1 MFRRKRPLADFSA
14 ELEAHL
20 AFEIDRLREQGL
32 SEEDARMQAR
42 RNLGNRLASEE
53 RFYESGRWLW
63 LDHLKQDVRYALR
76 RLRKTPAFTLT
87 AVFTLALGI
96 GATTAIFTL
105 VHAVMLKSLPVAK
118 PEQLYR
124 LGNQNHCCVWGGYT
138 QDGEF
143 SLASRELY
151 QHLRDNIAGFE
162 EIAAFSADV
171 QPIAVRRAGSARAA
185 EPNVAEFVS
194 GNYFSTFGIGAFAGR
209 AITPADDQRGAPP
222 VAVMSHAAWRE
233 KYGSDLSIAGSVF
246 NLNNRPFRIVGIAPA
261 GFFGDTL
268 RGGFTP
274 AFWIPIAAEPEIRG
288 DESILDHADVHW
300 LNMIG
305 RLQPAARPASVEAQV
320 KVQLHR
326 WLMSH
331 LADMSA
337 NDRAGMS
344 KQSLHLAPGGAGVTS
359 LRYEYEDGLRLLMIV
374 SAAVLLIVCANLANL
389 MLVRGIE
396 GRRQTSLSMAL
407 GAPPLRL
414 IGQALT
420 ESILLALM
428 GGAAGVGLAYA
439 GTRAILHIAF
449 PEARLMDIDA
459 DPSVPVL
466 LFTFAVSVMTGVAF
480 GLAPAWLTLRTDPVE
495 ALRGA
500 GRSTRESGSLP
511 RRALVVLQAAVSL
524 ALLCSAGLLTQSFR
538 NLQYQNY
545 GFERDGHWIVR
556 FDPLQAGYKPDQLD
570 LLYRQM
576 RERLG
581 QIPGVLNVSAAI
593 YSPMSGDNWNEEVYV
608 AGRPLAGPH
617 DDYITSWDRVSA
629 GYFETT
635 GQRIVRGRAI
645 TEQDTAGSQ
654 HVAVINEAFARRVFK
669 NEDPIGRHF
678 GKGDP
683 KYAGDYQIVG
693 VAADAR
699 HVWWDLREP
708 LRPMFFLPASQTTLY
723 AESNNASGETR
734 SHYFHIAVLHVDP
747 RVKGL
752 EAEVRRAFAAI
763 NPDLGVESVQSVGDM
778 VKEDFSQQELIAR
791 LTSLFGLLALI
802 LACIG
807 LYGATAYAVGRRTA
821 EIGIRMALGADHW
834 SVLVLVLRAALLL
847 IAVGLALGL
856 PLTFG
861 IGRILSSQLYGIGAY
876 DPLVLSASMGVL
888 ALCAFA
894 AAFIPARRAA
904 SIAPMDALR
913 TE

>member
-20 AFEIDRLREQGL
+20 ALEIDRLREQGL

-42 RNLGNRLASEE
+42 RNLGNVFASEE
-53 RFYESGRWLW
+53 HFYEAGRWLW
-63 LDHLKQDVRYALR
+63 LDHLKQDARYALR

-87 AVFTLALGI
+87 AIVTLALGI

-124 LGNQNHCCVWGGYT
+124 LGDQFHCCVWGGYS

-143 SLASRELY
+143 SLASDELY
-151 QHLRDNIAGFE
+151 KHLRDNTPGFE

-171 QPIAVRRAGSARAA
+171 QPVAVRLAGSVRAS
-185 EPNVAEFVS
+185 EPGNAEFVS
-194 GNYFSTFGIGAFAGR
+194 GNYFSTFGISAFAGR
-209 AITPADDQRGAPP
+209 TITPADDQRGAPP

-233 KYGSDLSIAGSVF
+233 KYGSDLSIIGSVF
-246 NLNNRPFRIVGIAPA
+246 NLNNKPFRIVGIAPA

-268 RGGFTP
+268 RGGFSP
-274 AFWIPIAAEPEIRG
+274 AFWLPLATEPEIRG
-288 DESILDHADVHW
+288 DESILYHGDVHW
-300 LNMIG
+300 LHMIG
-305 RLQPAARPASVEAQV
+305 RIRPSAYPASVEAQAR
-320 KVQLHR
+320 VQLRR

-331 LADMSA
+331 IADMDA
-337 NDRAGMS
+337 NERTVMS
-344 KQSLHLAPGGAGVTS
+344 KQSLHLAPGGAGITF
-359 LRYEYEDGLRLLMIV
+359 LRIEYQDGLRLLMIV

-459 DPSVPVL
+459 DPSLPVL
-466 LFTFAVSVMTGVAF
+466 LFTFAVSVVTGVVF

-500 GRSTRESGSLP
+500 GRSTRDSGSLP
-511 RRALVVLQAAVSL
+511 RRALVVLQAALSL
-524 ALLCSAGLLTQSFR
+524 ALLCSAGVLTESLR
-538 NLQYQNY
+538 NLQHQNY
-545 GFERDGHWIVR
+545 GFAREGRWIAR
-556 FDPLQAGYKPDQLD
+556 FDPLQAGYKPEQLD

-581 QIPGVLNVSAAI
+581 QIPGVLNVGEAI
-593 YSPMSGDNWNEEVYV
+593 FSPMSGDNWNEEVYV
-608 AGRPLAGPH
+608 AGRPSPGPSE
-617 DDYITSWDRVSA
+617 DYVTSWDRVSPDF
-629 GYFETT
+629 FETI

-654 HVAVINEAFARRVFK
+654 HVAVINETFARRLFK

-678 GKGDP
+678 GKGDQ
-683 KYAGDYQIVG
+683 KYAGDYEIVG

-699 HVWWDLREP
+699 YVAWELREQM
-708 LRPMFFLPASQTTLY
+708 RPMFFLPASQTTLY
-723 AESNNASGETR
+723 AESNYASGETR

-752 EAEVRRAFAAI
+752 EAEIRRSFAAI
-763 NPDLGVESVQSVGDM
+763 NPDLGVESVQSVTDM
-778 VKEDFSQQELIAR
+778 VNEDFSQQELIAR

-807 LYGATAYAVGRRTA
+807 LYGTTAYAVGRRTA
-821 EIGIRMALGADHW
+821 EIGIRMALGADHR
-834 SVLVLVLRAALLL
+834 SVLALVLRAALLL
-847 IAVGLALGL
+847 IAIGLALGL
-856 PLTFG
+856 PLTFA
-861 IGRILSSQLYGIGAY
+861 IGRILGSQLYGVGAY
-876 DPLVLSASMGVL
+876 DPFVLSASMGVL

-904 SIAPMDALR
+904 SIAPMEALR
-913 TE
+913 TD